1 MKIQAYLIKGNRN
14 LEEKEMLD
22 LKTHQLWKI
31 VKRNLVQTMLIW
43 MNKLRNLSRSLE
55 EATTI
60 EITLKEVNLTITR
73 AVSITT
79 LMTKEED
86 D

>member
-1 MKIQAYLIKGNRN
+1 
-14 LEEKEMLD
+14 MLD

-31 VKRNLVQTMLIW
+31 VKRSLVQTILIW
-43 MNKLRNLSRSLE
+43 MKKLRNLSRSLE